1 MNPRHYLSCYG
12 PQFVRGLGYLAMRAD
27 MRVYRFAASLWPI
40 PNYATL
46 AESRRS
52 EVSQVVTTSVWVVI
66 AGAWVAMATLLFVV
80 QIPILQWLIFALLLS
95 LVAPFGLMFV
105 ALVVVSV
112 VGSNS

>member
-1 MNPRHYLSCYG
+1 
-12 PQFVRGLGYLAMRAD
+12 
-27 MRVYRFAASLWPI
+27 
-40 PNYATL
+40 
-46 AESRRS
+46 
-52 EVSQVVTTSVWVVI
+52 VWVAI

-80 QIPILQWLIFALLLS
+80 QIPILQWLTFALLLS